1 MSKSHISTV
10 VQGTFGYL
18 DPEYYRF
25 QQLTEKSDVYSF
37 GVVLCEVLCGR
48 PPITYKIG
56 EQPMG
61 LAAWG
66 LSQRWSCKRVQK
78 KDVRLDLA
86 EEIDINDDD
95 KHALIPMSDVNES
108 DDMIF

>member
-1 MSKSHISTV
+1 M
-10 VQGTFGYL
+10 
-18 DPEYYRF
+18 
-25 QQLTEKSDVYSF
+25 
-37 GVVLCEVLCGR
+37 
-48 PPITYKIG
+48 
-56 EQPMG
+56 
-61 LAAWG
+61 
-66 LSQRWSCKRVQK
+66 QK